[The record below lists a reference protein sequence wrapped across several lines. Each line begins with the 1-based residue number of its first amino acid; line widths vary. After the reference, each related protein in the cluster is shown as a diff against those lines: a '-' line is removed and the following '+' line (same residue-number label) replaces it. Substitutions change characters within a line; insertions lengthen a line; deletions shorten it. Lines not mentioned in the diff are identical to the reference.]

1 MKKLMIQKLTFILML
16 IIPAGLTAQQP
27 AWVDYAQRNS
37 MYPQSEYI
45 TGFVSAHNAENE
57 DPGKLKDSYEEMA
70 KAKVVQS
77 IQVSI
82 ETNSSLSMSNINGKS
97 DEVFR
102 SKTVSVSS
110 ATVTGLN
117 VESYYDRKKNDVYA
131 FAYVNRKELAYYN
144 RKLISSNL
152 EKIDQKLKEGK
163 KYLESGDKQNALKS
177 FYEGMPLVA
186 EAEQA
191 QWLLL
196 AIDPKQF
203 VSDDMDKIRNLKVE
217 LNKEISKLQHS
228 KELNLGETAYFVAY
242 GLSLQLG
249 EQKTPLALGRL
260 TYENTGLTSD
270 LSDKWDAEMKNA
282 LVKAGNYQI
291 KDLSNTSNNSVMIKG
306 NYWQEGDQLRIH
318 VQALKFNKLVAAAE
332 GALPLSWLNAEKIKY
347 VPLPVE
353 KIGLLKHVK
362 LMAIDAPDSVKIG
375 NRSGKPVQ
383 VRVLLEKEDMTI
395 PMENVPMVF
404 STAGGKTIARG
415 VSNSNGVV
423 RAFIE
428 AEGLREGKTE
438 ILGQIDLAGWAK
450 LDTNSAYY
458 VTVVKNNPVTPVTF
472 TVRFVPRTYY
482 ITSNE
487 IISYWPAQIK
497 TIEPEIKN
505 RLTAEGYHFVS
516 KKTDA
521 DYTIS
526 IEAANTTGTTYH
538 GIYYAYVDATLSLTD
553 NSTGDVIF
561 NTSVEQVKGAGQN
574 YKKAAKKAMIIASEK
589 LTEKLMNY
597 LKGK

>member
-1 MKKLMIQKLTFILML
+1 MKKFMHQRLTFILML
-16 IIPAGLTAQQP
+16 VFPAALTAQQP
-27 AWVDYAQRNS
+27 AWVDYARRNS

-45 TGFVSAHNAENE
+45 TGFVSANNTGNE
-57 DPGKLKDSYEEMA
+57 DPGKLKEKYEEMA

-77 IQVSI
+77 IQVNI
-82 ETNSSLSMSNINGKS
+82 ETNSSLELSNVNGKS
-97 DEVFR
+97 DETFR
-102 SKTVSVSS
+102 SNTVSVSS

-152 EKIDQKLKEGK
+152 EKIDQKLKEGR
-163 KYLESGDKQNALKS
+163 KYLDAGDKQNALKS

-203 VSDDMDKIRNLKVE
+203 VSDDMDKIRNLKIE
-217 LNKEISKLQHS
+217 LNKEITRLQHS

-249 EQKTPLALGRL
+249 EQKSPLALGRL

-270 LSDKWDAEMKNA
+270 FSDKWNTEIKNA

-291 KDLSNTSNNSVMIKG
+291 KDLNGASNDPVKIKG
-306 NYWQEGDQLRIH
+306 NYWKEGDQLRIH

-332 GALPLSWLNAEKIKY
+332 GEIPLSWVNAEKIKY
-347 VPLPVE
+347 VPLSVE

-362 LMAIDAPDSVKIG
+362 LQEIDAPDSVKIG
-375 NRSGKPVQ
+375 KRSAKPVQ
-383 VRVLLEKEDMTI
+383 VRVLLEKGEMTI
-395 PMENVPMVF
+395 PMENVPVVF
-404 STAGGKTIARG
+404 STSGGKTIARG

-423 RAFIE
+423 KAFIE
-428 AEGLREGKTE
+428 AEGIPEGKTE
-438 ILGQIDLAGWAK
+438 IAGQVDLAGWAK

-458 VTVVKNNPVTPVTF
+458 VTAVKNNPVTPVTF

-482 ITSNE
+482 VTSEETLNNR
-487 IISYWPAQIK
+487 PVQIK

-505 RLTAEGYHFVS
+505 RLAAKGYHFV
-516 KKTDA
+516 KNNQQA
-521 DYTIS
+521 DYEIS
-526 IEAANTTGTTYH
+526 IKAANTTGTSYQ
-538 GIYYAYVDATLSLTD
+538 GIYFAYVDATLSVTD
-553 NSTGDVIF
+553 NASGDEVF
-561 NTSVEQVKGAGQN
+561 KTSVEQVKGAGQN
-574 YKKAAKKAMIIASEK
+574 IKKAAKNALITTSGK
-589 LTEKLMNY
+589 LAEKLMEY
-597 LKGK
+597 LEGE